1 MEENKS
7 ERTREAKPDDLA
19 AYSRHY
25 NEKDFFSKIKN
36 AASKAGAKAIYTALT
51 LYYSMD
57 KASITDKLMILGA
70 LGYFILPTDL
80 IPDFVIG
87 LGYTDDLAALLI
99 VYNRLKANIDETVEE
114 KARMETLRHFPTVN
128 PKELHI

>member
-7 ERTREAKPDDLA
+7 EKTREPKPDDIA
-19 AYSRHY
+19 VYSRHY

-36 AASKAGAKAIYTALT
+36 VASKAGAKAIYIALT

-114 KARMETLRHFPTVN
+114 KARMETLRHFPSVN
-128 PKELHI
+128 PKELTI